1 MADGPPLESGPPI
14 GKLAAVFQ
22 VDDARRDGDR
32 LLYFGELRAP
42 RQVVLER
49 AWTVFRDRGYEV
61 MLTKRHGR
69 DVLVA
74 EPVDTGVDG
83 IPWTN
88 VVLALA
94 TVLSTLYVGAYYWYY
109 VRDPFA
115 DPAAMLVAWPFAAA
129 VLGVLGIH
137 ELGHYVLSRYHGVD
151 ATLPYFIPMPSL
163 IGTMGAVIRMKGQM
177 PDRTALFDIGVAGPI
192 AGLVATVVVMAIGL
206 SLPPIVEP
214 AWLATSP
221 GTVEVFFGKPL
232 LFRGVAAAMGV
243 DPEYRNPVVIGAWV
257 GMFVTFLNLLP
268 VGQLDG
274 GHIVRALLGE
284 RQQTIAALVPGAIF
298 ALAGYLYYVE
308 RAGDGVLFAMAG
320 YSFEVQDAGS
330 AITLWI
336 LWGLFAL
343 FFAFVGPAAPVD
355 EAELDGRRKLV
366 GVFTLLLGVAC
377 FSPVPIQIVT

>member
-1 MADGPPLESGPPI
+1 MADGQWPESGPPV
-14 GKLAAVFQ
+14 GKLAAVFD

-115 DPAAMLVAWPFAAA
+115 DPLAMLVAWPFAAA

-163 IGTMGAVIRMKGQM
+163 IGTMGAVIRMKGRM

-192 AGLVATVVVMAIGL
+192 AGLVATVVVTAIGL
-206 SLPPIVEP
+206 SMPPIVEP
-214 AWLATSP
+214 AWLAASP
-221 GTVEVFFGKPL
+221 ATVEVHFGKPL
-232 LFRGVAAAMGV
+232 LFRGIAAAMGV
-243 DPEYRNPVVIGAWV
+243 APEYTNPVVIGAWV

-284 RQQTIAALVPGAIF
+284 RQQTLAAIVPGVLF
-298 ALAGYLYYVE
+298 ALAGYLYYVD
-308 RAGDGVLFAMAG
+308 ATDGVLLSVAG
-320 YSFEVQDAGS
+320 YAFEVQDAGS
-330 AITLWI
+330 AVTLWFV
-336 LWGLFAL
+336 WGLFAL
-343 FFAFVGPAAPVD
+343 FFAFVGPADPVD
-355 EAELDGRRKLV
+355 EAGIDGKRKLV
-366 GVFTLLLGVAC
+366 GVVTLLLGLAC
-377 FSPVPIQIVT
+377 FSPVPIQIVA